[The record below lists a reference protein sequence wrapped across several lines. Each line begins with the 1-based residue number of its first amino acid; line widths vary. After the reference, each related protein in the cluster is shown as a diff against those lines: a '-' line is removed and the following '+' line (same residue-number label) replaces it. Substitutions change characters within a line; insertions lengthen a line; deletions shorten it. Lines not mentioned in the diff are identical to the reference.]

1 MTSIKQKKLC
11 QQLGIQFK
19 NETLLLQ
26 ALTHRSADPK
36 NNERLE
42 FLGDAI
48 LSFVIAEEL
57 FNRFPQAKEGK
68 MSRLRASLVKGETL
82 AEIARELKLGE
93 VLILGQG
100 ELKSGG
106 FRRESILADAMEAIL
121 GALFLD
127 SGIDIV
133 KPLILR
139 LYDERL
145 DSIDVTET
153 VKDPKT
159 RLQELLQ
166 SRKLP
171 LPNVGKST
179 LINRIL
185 GQKLCITSRRP
196 QTTRHRILGIKTSEL
211 GQFIYVDTP
220 GIHSDGKRAMNR
232 YMNRA
237 AAASVED
244 VDVVVFVIE
253 GMKWTEEDERVLQK
267 LKETSKPVI
276 LVMNK
281 IDKLE
286 DKATLF
292 PQVEKLAAL
301 FKFTDIV
308 PLSARKGINLESLEE
323 SIYKLM
329 PEGEMIFDEDQLTDR
344 SSRFLAAEMVR
355 EKLFRHLGQELPYS
369 LTVDIEQFED
379 DNGMYRISAVIYVE
393 RSGQKSIVIG
403 KKGELLKQVGKD
415 AREDMEKLFDCKVF
429 LQLWVKVREGWS
441 DNERML
447 RNLGYNDDL

>member
-1 MTSIKQKKLC
+1 M
-11 QQLGIQFK
+11 
-19 NETLLLQ
+19 NEEQ
-26 ALTHRSADPK
+26 AYRS
-36 NNERLE
+36 
-42 FLGDAI
+42 GYVAI
-48 LSFVIAEEL
+48 IG
-57 FNRFPQAKEGK
+57 R
-68 MSRLRASLVKGETL
+68 
-82 AEIARELKLGE
+82 
-93 VLILGQG
+93 
-100 ELKSGG
+100 
-106 FRRESILADAMEAIL
+106 
-121 GALFLD
+121 
-127 SGIDIV
+127 
-133 KPLILR
+133 
-139 LYDERL
+139 
-145 DSIDVTET
+145 
-153 VKDPKT
+153 
-159 RLQELLQ
+159 
-166 SRKLP
+166 
-171 LPNVGKST
+171 PNVGKST
-179 LINRIL
+179 LINRVL

-196 QTTRHRILGIKTSEL
+196 QTTRHRILGIKTTEQS
-211 GQFIYVDTP
+211 QFIYVDTP

-244 VDVVVFVIE
+244 VDVVVFVVE

-267 LKETSKPVI
+267 LKETTKPVI

-379 DNGMYRISAVIYVE
+379 DSGMYRISAVIYVE

-415 AREDMEKLFDCKVF
+415 AREDMEKLFGCKVF

>member
-1 MTSIKQKKLC
+1 MNDQPA
-11 QQLGIQFK
+11 F
-19 NETLLLQ
+19 
-26 ALTHRSADPK
+26 RS
-36 NNERLE
+36 
-42 FLGDAI
+42 GYVAI
-48 LSFVIAEEL
+48 IG
-57 FNRFPQAKEGK
+57 R
-68 MSRLRASLVKGETL
+68 
-82 AEIARELKLGE
+82 
-93 VLILGQG
+93 
-100 ELKSGG
+100 
-106 FRRESILADAMEAIL
+106 
-121 GALFLD
+121 
-127 SGIDIV
+127 
-133 KPLILR
+133 
-139 LYDERL
+139 
-145 DSIDVTET
+145 
-153 VKDPKT
+153 
-159 RLQELLQ
+159 
-166 SRKLP
+166 
-171 LPNVGKST
+171 PNVGKST
-179 LINRIL
+179 LINRVL

-196 QTTRHRILGIKTSEL
+196 QTTRHRILGIKTTEL

-267 LKETSKPVI
+267 LKGTSKPVI

-415 AREDMEKLFDCKVF
+415 AREDMEKLFGCKVF

>member
-1 MTSIKQKKLC
+1 MNDQPA
-11 QQLGIQFK
+11 F
-19 NETLLLQ
+19 
-26 ALTHRSADPK
+26 RS
-36 NNERLE
+36 
-42 FLGDAI
+42 GYVAI
-48 LSFVIAEEL
+48 IG
-57 FNRFPQAKEGK
+57 R
-68 MSRLRASLVKGETL
+68 
-82 AEIARELKLGE
+82 
-93 VLILGQG
+93 
-100 ELKSGG
+100 
-106 FRRESILADAMEAIL
+106 
-121 GALFLD
+121 
-127 SGIDIV
+127 
-133 KPLILR
+133 
-139 LYDERL
+139 
-145 DSIDVTET
+145 
-153 VKDPKT
+153 
-159 RLQELLQ
+159 
-166 SRKLP
+166 
-171 LPNVGKST
+171 PNVGKST
-179 LINRIL
+179 LINRVL

-196 QTTRHRILGIKTSEL
+196 QTTRHRILGIKTTDT

-244 VDVVVFVIE
+244 VDVVVFVVE

-301 FKFTDIV
+301 YKFTDIV

-379 DNGMYRISAVIYVE
+379 DNGMFRISAVIYVE

>member
-1 MTSIKQKKLC
+1 MNDQPA
-11 QQLGIQFK
+11 F
-19 NETLLLQ
+19 
-26 ALTHRSADPK
+26 RS
-36 NNERLE
+36 
-42 FLGDAI
+42 GYVAI
-48 LSFVIAEEL
+48 IG
-57 FNRFPQAKEGK
+57 R
-68 MSRLRASLVKGETL
+68 
-82 AEIARELKLGE
+82 
-93 VLILGQG
+93 
-100 ELKSGG
+100 
-106 FRRESILADAMEAIL
+106 
-121 GALFLD
+121 
-127 SGIDIV
+127 
-133 KPLILR
+133 
-139 LYDERL
+139 
-145 DSIDVTET
+145 
-153 VKDPKT
+153 
-159 RLQELLQ
+159 
-166 SRKLP
+166 
-171 LPNVGKST
+171 PNVGKST
-179 LINRIL
+179 LINRVL

-196 QTTRHRILGIKTSEL
+196 QTTRHRILGIKTTEQS
-211 GQFIYVDTP
+211 QFIYVDTP

-253 GMKWTEEDERVLQK
+253 GMKWTDEDERVLKK
-267 LKETSKPVI
+267 LQETSKPVI

-403 KKGELLKQVGKD
+403 KKGELLKQVGQD
-415 AREDMEKLFDCKVF
+415 AREDMEKLFGCKVF

-447 RNLGYNDDL
+447 RSLGYNDDL

>member
-1 MTSIKQKKLC
+1 MNDQPA
-11 QQLGIQFK
+11 F
-19 NETLLLQ
+19 
-26 ALTHRSADPK
+26 RS
-36 NNERLE
+36 
-42 FLGDAI
+42 GYVAI
-48 LSFVIAEEL
+48 IG
-57 FNRFPQAKEGK
+57 R
-68 MSRLRASLVKGETL
+68 
-82 AEIARELKLGE
+82 
-93 VLILGQG
+93 
-100 ELKSGG
+100 
-106 FRRESILADAMEAIL
+106 
-121 GALFLD
+121 
-127 SGIDIV
+127 
-133 KPLILR
+133 
-139 LYDERL
+139 
-145 DSIDVTET
+145 
-153 VKDPKT
+153 
-159 RLQELLQ
+159 
-166 SRKLP
+166 
-171 LPNVGKST
+171 PNVGKST
-179 LINRIL
+179 LINRVL

-196 QTTRHRILGIKTSEL
+196 QTTRHRILGIKTTEL

-237 AAASVED
+237 AAASAED

-267 LKETSKPVI
+267 LQQTSKPVI

>member
-1 MTSIKQKKLC
+1 M
-11 QQLGIQFK
+11 
-19 NETLLLQ
+19 NEEQ
-26 ALTHRSADPK
+26 AFRS
-36 NNERLE
+36 
-42 FLGDAI
+42 GYVAI
-48 LSFVIAEEL
+48 IG
-57 FNRFPQAKEGK
+57 R
-68 MSRLRASLVKGETL
+68 
-82 AEIARELKLGE
+82 
-93 VLILGQG
+93 
-100 ELKSGG
+100 
-106 FRRESILADAMEAIL
+106 
-121 GALFLD
+121 
-127 SGIDIV
+127 
-133 KPLILR
+133 
-139 LYDERL
+139 
-145 DSIDVTET
+145 
-153 VKDPKT
+153 
-159 RLQELLQ
+159 
-166 SRKLP
+166 
-171 LPNVGKST
+171 PNVGKST
-179 LINRIL
+179 LINRVL

-196 QTTRHRILGIKTSEL
+196 QTTRHRILGIKTTEQS
-211 GQFIYVDTP
+211 QFIYVDTP

-244 VDVVVFVIE
+244 VDVVVFVVE
-253 GMKWTEEDERVLQK
+253 GMKWTDEDERVLQK
-267 LKETSKPVI
+267 LKETTKPVI

-281 IDKLE
+281 IDKLD

-379 DNGMYRISAVIYVE
+379 DNGMFRISAVIYVE

-403 KKGELLKQVGKD
+403 KKGELLKQVGQD
-415 AREDMEKLFDCKVF
+415 AREDMEKLFGCKVF